1 MLLEGGVDCGCVA
14 LILRPPEI
22 KKKKKKKNHIRA
34 REHSG
39 CETHTHFQSII
50 MLGFKEPQYTNHD
63 IQRDIIQQDSGWCGY
78 CEVEVSAQ
86 KGYVRLE

>member
-22 KKKKKKKNHIRA
+22 KKKKNHIHS

-39 CETHTHFQSII
+39 CETHTNFQSII
-50 MLGFKEPQYTNHD
+50 MLGFKVPQYTNHD
-63 IQRDIIQQDSGWCGY
+63 IQQDIIQQDSGWCGY
-78 CEVEVSAQ
+78 REVEVSAQ
-86 KGYVRLE
+86 KGCVRLE